1 MTDLYHPL
9 YWVGSAAFML
19 AGGLIGYSI
28 GFRGGIQTAWREAID
43 QAAKLACQEC
53 GAGRPLSEDGKRH
66 VFSDDADILL
76 PSNPH
81 CWSIKIR
88 ALKGGRP

>member
-28 GFRGGIQTAWREAID
+28 GFRGGWARGVEA
-43 QAAKLACQEC
+43 AARKAEFFAPEMGDL
-53 GAGRPLSEDGKRH
+53 
-66 VFSDDADILL
+66 
-76 PSNPH
+76 
-81 CWSIKIR
+81 IR